1 MAGHATQAY
10 KPTSLCTNHPYS
22 LDLRSELD
30 LVAGCL
36 AGNRSAQYKLYQKY
50 ADAMYN
56 ICCRMTNDPEA
67 ASEVMQDAFMTV
79 FEKIGSYGQQSTLGA
94 WIKRIVIHKCI
105 DYMRLK
111 KMVYIEATETLASL
125 PDMEEEPVSVNIGL
139 IKEAIAQLPE
149 GYRVVFTLYALEGYD
164 HDEIAQ
170 ILKISEQTSK
180 SQYHRAKGKIKEWLL
195 KDGNRQSLYN

>member
-1 MAGHATQAY
+1 M
-10 KPTSLCTNHPYS
+10 
-22 LDLRSELD
+22 DLQSELD

-36 AGNRSAQYKLYQKY
+36 AGSRNAQYRLYQKY

-56 ICCRMTNDPEA
+56 ICCRITNDPEV
-67 ASEVMQDAFMTV
+67 ASEVLQDAFMTV
-79 FEKIGSYGQQSTLGA
+79 FEKIGTYGQQSTLGA

-105 DYMRLK
+105 DCMRLK
-111 KMVYIEATETLASL
+111 KMVFQEITENLSHVSEQ
-125 PDMEEEPVSVNIGL
+125 EEEPVSINVAL
-139 IKEAIAQLPE
+139 IQQAIAALPE

-180 SQYHRAKGKIKEWLL
+180 SQYHRARGKIKEWLL
-195 KDGNRQSLYN
+195 KDDNRQALYN